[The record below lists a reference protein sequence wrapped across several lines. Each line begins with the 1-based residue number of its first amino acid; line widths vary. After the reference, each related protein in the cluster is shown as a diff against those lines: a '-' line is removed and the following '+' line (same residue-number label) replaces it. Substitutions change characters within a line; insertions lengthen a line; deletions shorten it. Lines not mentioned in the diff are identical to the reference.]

1 MLYLCLSQGLMVIG
15 MIPIVISAIQKGMDK
30 EAMMEYASSS
40 NTVKGLMVLESLLT
54 IAVFLGR
61 RYVKLSAGRIDRSKL
76 WTMVGMAALIAFG
89 WMFTEMSILQLAEA
103 DNLFPDEAEELER
116 NSKMWTG
123 LGAIVVGIL
132 VPITE
137 EIGFRGVL
145 MGGLLRM
152 RCRPWVAIVVS
163 AIVFAFWH
171 GTLLQLFGTTVFGI
185 ITGWLY
191 WRTKSLLPGMIVHMV
206 NNSTAVALVLAFPY
220 EEPGKKLWLL
230 FLALCLPLL
239 LIGLNWFRCGR
250 YLPSR
255 AD

>member
-1 MLYLCLSQGLMVIG
+1 M
-15 MIPIVISAIQKGMDK
+15 
-30 EAMMEYASSS
+30 
-40 NTVKGLMVLESLLT
+40 
-54 IAVFLGR
+54 
-61 RYVKLSAGRIDRSKL
+61 
-76 WTMVGMAALIAFG
+76 
-89 WMFTEMSILQLAEA
+89 
-103 DNLFPDEAEELER
+103 FPDEAEELER
-116 NSKMWTG
+116 NSKMWAG
-123 LGAIVVGIL
+123 LG
-132 VPITE
+132 
-137 EIGFRGVL
+137 
-145 MGGLLRM
+145 
-152 RCRPWVAIVVS
+152 

-230 FLALCLPLL
+230 LLALCLPLL

>member
-1 MLYLCLSQGLMVIG
+1 
-15 MIPIVISAIQKGMDK
+15 MDK

-103 DNLFPDEAEELER
+103 DKLFPDEAEELER
-116 NSKMWTG
+116 NSKTWAG
-123 LGAIVVGIL
+123 LGAIV
-132 VPITE
+132 
-137 EIGFRGVL
+137 
-145 MGGLLRM
+145 
-152 RCRPWVAIVVS
+152 
-163 AIVFAFWH
+163 FAFCH

-206 NNSTAVALVLAFPY
+206 NNSTAVALEQAFPD
-220 EEPGKKLWLL
+220 EEPRKKLWLL
-230 FLALCLPLL
+230 LLALCLPLL